1 MEGWVKWHRKVLDN
15 PIIMKDKDYF
25 AVWGYLLLKAT
36 HKEYDTLFEGK
47 RITLKEGQLI
57 IGRKSIAEKLKID
70 ESKVQRI
77 LKMYENEQ
85 QIEQQTTPRNRL
97 ISILNWNEYQES
109 EQQTAQQVNNNCT
122 TSEQQVNT
130 NKNIKNN
137 KNISKKESKK
147 SFDDLIHSFTQ
158 NEELRL
164 ELKNHLATRK
174 AKRATLTN
182 RAIELSLK
190 NLTQLANSDEERI
203 KIVQQSIEK
212 GWTSFYKLDN
222 KKKTNKQNTQEY
234 NKTTTRNWD
243 EMYDN

>member
-77 LKMYENEQ
+77 LKLFENEQ